1 MFMTRRTPGV
11 AFTLWCLLLLWIFF
25 GGLELAEQFHLVQET
40 AAEDQEHPDLDAEAL
55 SQLASGLKSAVP
67 NRGAPCDASA
77 IIAVAEPTVSH
88 ACTTVHQLTRL
99 MRDGSP
105 SRPLHQL
112 LGVYRI

>member
-1 MFMTRRTPGV
+1 M
-11 AFTLWCLLLLWIFF
+11 FF
-25 GGLELAEQFHLVQET
+25 GGLELAEHLHLVQET

-67 NRGAPCDASA
+67 NRGAPCDASV
-77 IIAVAEPTVSH
+77 IIAVAEPAFSH
-88 ACTTVHQLTRL
+88 SFNPVHQLKRL
-99 MRDGSP
+99 TRDGSP